1 MARARLTNRGDVIR
15 EDSSDTSEDQS
26 TEAETQVSREMTQT
40 SGVQIDSEELRIGG
54 LELPMSS
61 VLVILVLIDILVSA
75 GVILDE

>member
-26 TEAETQVSREMTQT
+26 TEAETQVSTEMSQT
-40 SGVQIDSEELRIGG
+40 SGLQIDSEELRIGG

-61 VLVILVLIDILVSA
+61 VLVILVLVDILVSA
-75 GVILDE
+75 GVLFDE

>member
-15 EDSSDTSEDQS
+15 EDGSEDQS

-40 SGVQIDSEELRIGG
+40 PGLQIDSEELRIGG

-61 VLVILVLIDILVSA
+61 VLVILVLFDILVSA
-75 GVILDE
+75 GVLFDE

>member
-26 TEAETQVSREMTQT
+26 TEAETQVSREMSQT
-40 SGVQIDSEELRIGG
+40 SGLQINSEELRIGG

>member
-26 TEAETQVSREMTQT
+26 TEAETEVSTEMSQT
-40 SGVQIDSEELRIGG
+40 SGLKIDSEELRIGG

-61 VLVILVLIDILVSA
+61 VLVILVLVDILVSA
-75 GVILDE
+75 GVLFDE